1 MAQRAT
7 SARVGAQVH
16 NMYGQSESLYADIT
30 RLPWHIRD
38 PDSMFSSRWDMLSV
52 CRGAWT
58 RVTLRHF

>member
-1 MAQRAT
+1 
-7 SARVGAQVH
+7 
-16 NMYGQSESLYADIT
+16 MYGQSESLYADIT

-38 PDSMFSSRWDMLSV
+38 PDSTFSSRWDMLSV